1 MQNLKSTI
9 GSGSCMILTAIQT
22 NQLFQYISLGLTI
35 FVSILT
41 IISWFRTAL
50 KDKHI
55 DESEIAE
62 LERKLQEAEDKIN
75 RLNK

>member
-50 KDKHI
+50 KDRNI
-55 DESEIAE
+55 DAEEIAE